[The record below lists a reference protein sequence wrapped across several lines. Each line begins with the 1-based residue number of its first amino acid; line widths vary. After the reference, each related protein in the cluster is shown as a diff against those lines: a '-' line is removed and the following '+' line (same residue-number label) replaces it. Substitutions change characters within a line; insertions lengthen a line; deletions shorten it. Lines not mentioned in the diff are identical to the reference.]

1 MAESVSEISRLEAEE
16 KVIEKQAKNKVHD
29 EKALA
34 AVAKLKEKGRAVT
47 KLTVKEI
54 EAILFKV
61 YNITLGGSN
70 LRKPDYV
77 KALEREMASA
87 SGTGKYED
95 FLWLLAADNAA
106 MIPPALATIED
117 VGTAEGEEE
126 VEELVSTAS
135 DDVEVEGGA
144 NLDDAD
150 VDSEDGG
157 EWEADDADVDD
168 RVGGNEYDYDT
179 DLINVNVM
187 DKDESEL
194 EGDELVRIRSTRQ
207 KLMPVC
213 YKECFF

>member
-1 MAESVSEISRLEAEE
+1 
-16 KVIEKQAKNKVHD
+16 
-29 EKALA
+29 
-34 AVAKLKEKGRAVT
+34 
-47 KLTVKEI
+47 LTVKEI

-77 KALEREMASA
+77 KALKKEMASV
-87 SGTGKYED
+87 SGIGKYED

-106 MIPPALATIED
+106 MVPPALATIEN

-126 VEELVSTAS
+126 VEEPASTAS
-135 DDVEVEGGA
+135 DEVEVEGGA
-144 NLDDAD
+144 NLDDVN

-168 RVGGNEYDYDT
+168 QDGGNEYDYDT
-179 DLINVNVM
+179 DLIDVNVM
-187 DKDESEL
+187 DKDELES

-207 KLMPVC
+207 KLMPAR

>member
-1 MAESVSEISRLEAEE
+1 M
-16 KVIEKQAKNKVHD
+16 
-29 EKALA
+29 
-34 AVAKLKEKGRAVT
+34 AKLEEKGRAVT

-77 KALEREMASA
+77 KALEKAMASA
-87 SGTGKYED
+87 SGIGKYED
-95 FLWLLAADNAA
+95 FVRLLAANNAA
-106 MIPPALATIED
+106 MVPPALATIED

-126 VEELVSTAS
+126 VKEPASTAS
-135 DDVEVEGGA
+135 DYVEVEGGA

-157 EWEADDADVDD
+157 EWGADDANVDEQD
-168 RVGGNEYDYDT
+168 GGNEYDYDT
-179 DLINVNVM
+179 DLININVM

-194 EGDELVRIRSTRQ
+194 EGDELVRIRSTGQ
-207 KLMPVC
+207 KLMPAR